1 MNKLFRYFLLIH
13 LCTIVCVCFP
23 QDTKDSL
30 QILKV
35 KNKQVLNILDSL
47 IEHDKSCDFYDT
59 NLVYTVYIQPTPH
72 YGKYLISFS
81 SSHKITKWGNEVGCF
96 VTNQHVVIVHGVF
109 NKALFKKT
117 SYKKMFSFYQ
127 PQDGVDSN
135 GNIIIDIYEDDTY
148 TQWDYIF
155 NIDDN

>member
-1 MNKLFRYFLLIH
+1 MLIH